1 MLSDGAV
8 AGRVAVDQPLT
19 VSALARSVWHDF
31 LVARRGLFIY
41 EVLFNLLEA
50 WLLVPAVALVLA
62 VILSRADHV
71 AVSNQDIL
79 SFLLT
84 PFGLLY
90 AALLVPPAP
99 LDASLSHR
107 MVFEVPSVMSAT
119 RTIRFCVKTPLIIP
133 YRVEQAQGG
142 WARA

>member
-62 VILSRADHV
+62 IILSRADHV

-79 SFLLT
+79 SF
-84 PFGLLY
+84 FAY
-90 AALLVPPAP
+90 AVRTALRR
-99 LDASLSHR
+99 SLGTACAAGR
-107 MVFEVPSVMSAT
+107 
-119 RTIRFCVKTPLIIP
+119 
-133 YRVEQAQGG
+133 
-142 WARA
+142 